1 MRVPASYVPEPLY
14 LVRTSLGRTAPPR
27 TVAPQ
32 AKQCAPLA
40 ANSSASELLRRL
52 RAEYSTAE
60 VVSSFDAESPSGG
73 PFRKACTSPNP
84 SPGPNPSPRTDPN
97 LYPHPHPNKA
107 SWWSFTLADGMAG
120 DELLNQW
127 EVRVKHNES

>member
-73 PFRKACTSPNP
+73 PFRKACTGLTLPLAQALAL
-84 SPGPNPSPRTDPN
+84 T
-97 LYPHPHPNKA
+97 LTLTLTL
-107 SWWSFTLADGMAG
+107 TLAGLLV
-120 DELLNQW
+120 ELHP
-127 EVRVKHNES
+127 R